1 MSSDECDNGGS
12 VQVGIVVKD
21 LDAMVGF
28 YEGALGL
35 RSIGD
40 VDIPGGVMKR
50 FRCGDGTVKLVR
62 FDAGT
67 TGANPPDGMLGGVT
81 GMRYV
86 SLDVGDVE
94 GTLARCE
101 AAGHKVTVPLIE
113 WRPGMPVAFVE
124 DPEGNWIE
132 LMQ

>member
-1 MSSDECDNGGS
+1 MANDEWDDGGS
-12 VQVGIVVKD
+12 VQVGIVVND
-21 LDAMVGF
+21 LDAMVAF
-28 YEGALGL
+28 YEGALAL
-35 RSIGD
+35 HSIGD
-40 VDIPGGVMKR
+40 VDIPGGLMRR

-67 TGANPPDGMLGGVT
+67 TGANPPNGMLGGVA

-86 SLDVGDVE
+86 SLNVGDVAT
-94 GTLARCE
+94 TLARCE
-101 AAGHKVTVPLIE
+101 AAGYKVAVPLLE